1 MFGKMKILLIRQ
13 SYMRKRILAEVK
25 WIFKD

>member
-1 MFGKMKILLIRQ
+1 MFCKMKILLVMQ

>member
-1 MFGKMKILLIRQ
+1 MFGKTKILLIRQ

-25 WIFKD
+25 RIFKD